1 LTSVAKGQV
10 TQPWQGE
17 GALLDNGRGKLVPFI
32 LTGGRRSRYRTA
44 VVDGLDLVLL
54 PGFDRIAVAA
64 EQAEG
69 SESADAAAVPGTV
82 NADGSA
88 GESPASSF
96 S

>member
-1 LTSVAKGQV
+1 M

-17 GALLDNGRGKLVPFI
+17 GALLDNGHGKLVPFV
-32 LTGGRRSRYRTA
+32 LTGGRRSRYRTG
-44 VVDGLDLVLL
+44 VVDGLDLVPL